1 MDRGIGSN
9 LVDLFQMLMY
19 DDDTAIMQMTLTE
32 LNHLQ
37 SVCQAVF
44 DKATK
49 RKRELANT
57 LDSIREVY

>member
-1 MDRGIGSN
+1 MNRNIGSS
-9 LVDLFQMLMY
+9 LTDLIEMLLY
-19 DDDTAIMQMTLTE
+19 DDDNAIMQMTPTE

-57 LDSIREVY
+57 LDSIREI